1 MASGNLMS
9 TKVRTTVTID
19 KELMDWI
26 LEKITEKRFASVSH
40 AMEYSVKRVIDR
52 EREDIHFEVIGKE
65 KSLISHK
72 RRNT

>member
-1 MASGNLMS
+1 MKK
-9 TKVRTTVTID
+9 KVRTTIAID

-52 EREDIHFEVIGKE
+52 EREDIHFGVIDKE
-65 KSLISHK
+65 KPFVSSK
-72 RRNT
+72 KCNT